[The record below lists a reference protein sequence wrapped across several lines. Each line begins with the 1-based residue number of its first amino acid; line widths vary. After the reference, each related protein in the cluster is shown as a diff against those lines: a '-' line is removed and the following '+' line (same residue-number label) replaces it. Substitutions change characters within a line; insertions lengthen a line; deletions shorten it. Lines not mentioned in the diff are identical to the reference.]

1 MRSKWEKKGRDIPNV
16 KCPRLDVEMESCHY
30 KKPPTCTKG
39 FLAEFSKE
47 SKGFCHS
54 SVCPFSMRNVHRL
67 MFSYF
72 TILASLTYL
81 WPAFDWLKLYW
92 GPLLIDLIHLGHMNN
107 QPHPSP
113 LKWIRAVVT
122 WIHDSS
128 IYTIGLNNV
137 YKNGYFFL
145 LQIK

>member
-30 KKPPTCTKG
+30 KKPLTCTKG

-81 WPAFDWLKLYW
+81 WPAFDWLKLYL
-92 GPLLIDLIHLGHMNN
+92 GPTFDWLNPFRSHEQPTPPLSFEVNTCRGDLDSWQFNIHYWTEQCL
-107 QPHPSP
+107 
-113 LKWIRAVVT
+113 
-122 WIHDSS
+122 
-128 IYTIGLNNV
+128 
-137 YKNGYFFL
+137 
-145 LQIK
+145 